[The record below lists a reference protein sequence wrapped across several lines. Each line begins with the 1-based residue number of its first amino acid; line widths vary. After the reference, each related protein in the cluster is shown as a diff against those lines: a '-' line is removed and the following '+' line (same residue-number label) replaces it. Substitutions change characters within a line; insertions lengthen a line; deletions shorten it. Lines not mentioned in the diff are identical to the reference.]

1 MSELAETRPALYRQY
16 GLIAGQHLLTL
27 VTRIGLPYF
36 VAFLSVE
43 AGLTD
48 QQRSTLLS
56 SFTAGYVTMQIPG
69 GYLAQSIGNKAVCL
83 INNLSVAALLSALP
97 TIARAGVSGVA
108 PALAL
113 VGVLQGPLMI
123 STGSLSTFWLPPP
136 SSTDRPWAMLAVR
149 MGSHLSKIVG
159 PALTPW
165 LIGKA
170 GWRAAARI
178 YGCAFALYAVVWSAF
193 ARERPRKLND
203 VSSRH
208 GSGTNPGISK
218 PTSVQAPFTIR
229 LLTVRPQVAVM
240 FSQVCHDLLEFQ
252 TLASYG
258 PVYFAE
264 VLGVPLSRVGMYTVW
279 PMIFGMAGK
288 VGVTVFETA
297 LLKRVRIY
305 ASAAPQIDTFVHCRC
320 HCCESAPTLY

>member
-1 MSELAETRPALYRQY
+1 MQKRTTVVGELAESKAALYCQY
-16 GLIAGQHLLTL
+16 GLISGQHMLTL

-83 INNLSVAALLSALP
+83 INNLSVAALLSVLP
-97 TIARAGVSGVA
+97 LIARAGVPGLA

-149 MGSHLSKIVG
+149 MGSHMSKIVG

-165 LIGKA
+165 LIGRA
-170 GWRAAARI
+170 GWRAAARM
-178 YGCAFALYAVVWSAF
+178 YGCAFALYALLWSTF
-193 ARERPRKLND
+193 ARERPQALVDK
-203 VSSRH
+203 SSGH
-208 GSGTNPGISK
+208 TTVANHDMPK
-218 PTSVQAPFTIR
+218 PTRSSPPPFTMW
-229 LLTVRPQVAVM
+229 LLTVRPQMAIM
-240 FSQVCHDLLEFQ
+240 SSQVCHDLLEFQ
-252 TLASYG
+252 TLASYA

-264 VLGVPLSRVGMYTVW
+264 VLGVPLRRVGIYTVW
-279 PMIFGMAGK
+279 PMVFGMAGK
-288 VGVTVFETA
+288 VGVTIFETT
-297 LLKRVRIY
+297 LLQRVW
-305 ASAAPQIDTFVHCRC
+305 AAYQFSP
-320 HCCESAPTLY
+320 